1 MTLLKVLLDATK
13 AVKELVQ
20 ENLDKASDYTGN
32 QNRYGDKTLVLDIK
46 AEEEI
51 IRIIRESGVTFNF
64 LTEEQGYFELSD
76 SPEYL
81 AIIDPIDGSS
91 NLERNIQLCSS
102 GICIVPFSESL
113 TTDDAEISVVA
124 SIFSRETFV
133 AVKGK
138 GVTKNGKQVQTSK
151 LKQLKDAIISYDTNQ
166 LWNREFTNS
175 SNRVLRAV
183 KDIRRTA
190 SNLLDLCWTAS
201 GSLEAMVDMRGVLP
215 IVHLSGTHM
224 VFEAGGYVIDNN
236 GNRLCLPI
244 DIDSRMVF
252 IAAADER
259 LATAIYEIFMG
270 KKRK

>member
-13 AVKELVQ
+13 AVKELVW
-20 ENLDKASDYTGN
+20 ENLDRATDYTGN
-32 QNRYGDKTLVLDIK
+32 KNRYGDRTLVLDIE

-51 IRIIRESGVTFNF
+51 IRIIRESGVAFNF
-64 LTEEQGYFELSD
+64 LTEEQGYLKLSD
-76 SPEYL
+76 TPEYL

-102 GICIVPFSESL
+102 GICIVPFAESL
-113 TTDDAEISVVA
+113 TTDDAEISVVD

-133 AVKGK
+133 AVKGR

-151 LKQLKDAIISYDTNQ
+151 LKQLNDAIISYDTNQ
-166 LWNREFTNS
+166 FWDGEFAAS
-175 SNRVLRAV
+175 SNRVLSAV

-201 GSLEAMVDMRGVLP
+201 GSLEAMVDMRGILP
-215 IVHLSGTHM
+215 IVHVSGTHM
-224 VFEAGGYVIDNN
+224 VFEAGGYVIDSN
-236 GNRLCLPI
+236 GNRLSLPI

-252 IAAADER
+252 IAASDER
-259 LATAIYEIFMG
+259 LATAIYEKYIG
-270 KKRK
+270 KKR